1 VTAARTRRTPP
12 VARVASPGSPER
24 VLVVAVLALCC
35 VGVLTVYSASQ
46 VLGVEETGSS
56 SYFVVRQVFWL
67 LVGGVG
73 ALVAARIPLRIW
85 RERLTIPVTLTAVV
99 LLGYVAAGE
108 LARRLGGE
116 LLPGVVRRN
125 GSTRWLGAGSLQFQ
139 PSEVAKLALVLC
151 LAAVLADP
159 GRELGTWRGLRLPLG
174 IAGGLAALVF
184 AGDDLGTTV
193 LLGVVLLAVLW
204 AAGAPFRS
212 IGAIAGA
219 LVAAAFVVV
228 RYFEGFRA
236 ARLAAFLD
244 PEAYADGAGYQL
256 VQSQIGL
263 ATGGLFGLGPGS
275 SRGKWGYLPEAH
287 TDFVVSVVGEEYGLV
302 GTLVVVGLVATVV
315 VSGLAIARRAPT
327 RYSQLLAIGLTVWL
341 GVQAFINLGVTIG
354 LFPTKGITL
363 PFVSY
368 GGSSIVLSLV
378 AVGVL
383 VAVAKD
389 R

>member
-1 VTAARTRRTPP
+1 MTAARTRRAAP
-12 VARVASPGSPER
+12 VVRVAAPGSPER
-24 VLVVAVLALCC
+24 VLVVAVVALCG

-46 VLGVEETGSS
+46 VLAVEETGSS
-56 SYFVVRQVFWL
+56 WHYVVRQLFWL
-67 LVGGVG
+67 LVGGAG
-73 ALVAARIPLRIW
+73 ALVAARIPLRVW
-85 RERLTIPVTLTAVV
+85 RERLTIPVTLAAVA

-125 GSTRWLGAGSLQFQ
+125 GSTRWLGTDGLQFQ

-159 GRELGTWRGLRLPLG
+159 DRELGTWRGLRRPLG
-174 IAGGLAALVF
+174 IAGGLAVLVF

-204 AAGAPFRS
+204 AAGAPLRA

-219 LVAAAFVVV
+219 LLAAAVVVV

-263 ATGGLFGLGPGS
+263 ATGGLLGLGPGS

-302 GTLVVVGLVATVV
+302 GTLVVVGLVAAVV
-315 VSGLAIARRAPT
+315 LSGLAIARRAGS
-327 RYSQLLAIGLTVWL
+327 RYAQLLAIGLTVWL

-368 GGSSIVLSLV
+368 GGSSMVLSFV

-383 VAVAKD
+383 VAVARD

>member
-24 VLVVAVLALCC
+24 VLAVAVLALCC

-73 ALVAARIPLRIW
+73 ALIAARIPLRIW
-85 RERLTIPVTLTAVV
+85 RERLTIPVSLIAVV

-139 PSEVAKLALVLC
+139 P
-151 LAAVLADP
+151 

-174 IAGGLAALVF
+174 IAGGLATLVF

-228 RYFEGFRA
+228 RYLEGFRA
-236 ARLAAFLD
+236 ARLAAFLNPD
-244 PEAYADGAGYQL
+244 AYADGAGYQL

-302 GTLVVVGLVATVV
+302 GTLVVVGLVAAVV

-327 RYSQLLAIGLTVWL
+327 RYAQLLAIGLTVWL